1 MRMEGT
7 PVSGLERFDG
17 ESSNNNNNDNARMG
31 RVASVSL
38 IRTQGK
44 RFAGFQRDL
53 PNLLEQGN
61 ESFRFE
67 ISSDNV
73 KSIRN
78 TLKQIVPSATMT
90 GLMLAAI
97 MHSMCVLVDLRP
109 FLPLVHDTHEIN
121 QANGTV
127 TVMESADCWN
137 TMDGG
142 VTDQILAKSLE
153 LTQQLR
159 RRIHRGEAHRSA
171 LATTTFGRFEEAIP
185 PATIEPGNLVVCRIP
200 VEAKL
205 YTAQRFD
212 G

>member
-1 MRMEGT
+1 
-7 PVSGLERFDG
+7 
-17 ESSNNNNNDNARMG
+17 
-31 RVASVSL
+31 
-38 IRTQGK
+38 
-44 RFAGFQRDL
+44 
-53 PNLLEQGN
+53 
-61 ESFRFE
+61 
-67 ISSDNV
+67 
-73 KSIRN
+73 
-78 TLKQIVPSATMT
+78 MT
-90 GLMLAAI
+90 GLTLAAI
-97 MHSMCVLVDLRP
+97 MHSISSEYNGIGGAPRTVGVCVCVLVDLRP
-109 FLPLVHDTHEIN
+109 FLPLGHDTHETN

-171 LATTTFGRFEEAIP
+171 WATTTFGHFEEAIP